1 MSEQYF
7 TLSQSLAH
15 LRRHSNNLPHVTH
28 VRGAWPFFSFA
39 VRLIT
44 HKGTVTRVENIALV
58 LNLVASC
65 VMVGVIWFVQIVH
78 YPLLSIVPV
87 ESATSV
93 AVDHQRRTGL
103 VVGLPMAVEGVTTL
117 ILLWKTPDDVTW
129 WLPWIAAIFL
139 AVALGCTIFLSV
151 PRHERMALRPDA
163 QVGRELVLT
172 NWPRTIAWTARGVL
186 TTAMLLQVL
195 AS

>member
-1 MSEQYF
+1 M
-7 TLSQSLAH
+7 
-15 LRRHSNNLPHVTH
+15 
-28 VRGAWPFFSFA
+28 
-39 VRLIT
+39 RLIT
-44 HKGTVTRVENIALV
+44 HKGTVARVENLALV

-78 YPLLSIVPV
+78 YPLLSVVPV
-87 ESATSV
+87 ESAVSV
-93 AVDHQRRTGL
+93 AVEHQRRTGY

-151 PRHERMALRPDA
+151 PRHERMASKPDA

-186 TTAMLLQVL
+186 TTVMLLQVL